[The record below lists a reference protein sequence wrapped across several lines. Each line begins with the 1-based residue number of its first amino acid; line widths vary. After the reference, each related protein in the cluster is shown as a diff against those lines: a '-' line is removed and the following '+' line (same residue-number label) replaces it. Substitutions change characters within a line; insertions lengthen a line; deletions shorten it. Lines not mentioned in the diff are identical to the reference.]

1 MHNMN
6 RFSCKKQNHS
16 LLPST
21 TWFVTRHVLFMGCK
35 MSASLFLA
43 CSRHSDR
50 RVQAKLTW
58 DGQGGRGEA
67 RERKG
72 RRRRRFPCYRASLP
86 LFFPHFPRVQF
97 NSLPTI
103 WMPPLCFESVEQAT
117 LFTSSFMFLLP
128 ILPCVYNLGYHYTED
143 VLFQCS
149 FAIAILHV
157 LSTTG
162 KNNRFPLLDIL
173 GYLKNTH
180 KNPKFGRVR
189 QVPIRELGWEFS
201 GWDLSHF
208 AKIGIFMGI
217 L

>member
-1 MHNMN
+1 M
-6 RFSCKKQNHS
+6 FYSWLVKC
-16 LLPST
+16 
-21 TWFVTRHVLFMGCK
+21 
-35 MSASLFLA
+35 SASLFLA

-208 AKIGIFMGI
+208 AKFGIFMGI